1 MRNDGKDDKQL
12 LINRDKTIM
21 PADIYR
27 LLSENSG
34 ADDQEI
40 KNFGEDIFGEI
51 DEDKKCSGSNIQPD
65 WTCMC

>member
-1 MRNDGKDDKQL
+1 
-12 LINRDKTIM
+12 M

-40 KNFGEDIFGEI
+40 KNFGAIPIGRYKSKFTDFLKIEEI
-51 DEDKKCSGSNIQPD
+51 IKI
-65 WTCMC
+65 TLI